1 MSDDMRGAAGVSIRA
16 ALEDDDDTR
25 PGPELEAEAEDTPPV
40 SWHGIT
46 ADAGEKR
53 RSYAMEDTAPDVPR
67 AVKRYLMG
75 DEADIIAVQFHRG
88 LLLAPALAVTAGL
101 ALAIAA
107 NTALYA
113 AHRAGILPVRLIW
126 FAYLAASVWA
136 AWRWLEWRQTW
147 FVITGHRVLLVR
159 TTHLIG
165 RGVTMLP
172 VDKMRD
178 VKLIVPPVGR
188 ILGYGTLDFASIGTE
203 RALDAVRFLPY
214 PDWLYRECCALVM
227 PDTDR
232 RPVKV
237 RRGPLAGK
245 APS

>member
-1 MSDDMRGAAGVSIRA
+1 MSDDDMHGAAGISIRG
-16 ALEDDDDTR
+16 ALEDDDDTL
-25 PGPELEAEAEDTPPV
+25 PGPELEAEAEDMPPAR
-40 SWHGIT
+40 WHGIT
-46 ADAGEKR
+46 ADAGEDR
-53 RSYAMEDTAPDVPR
+53 RHPVEDDAGEVPQ
-67 AVKRYLMG
+67 AVKRYLME
-75 DEADIIAVQFHRG
+75 DEADIIALQFHRG
-88 LLLAPALAVTAGL
+88 LLLAPALAAIGGL

-107 NTALYA
+107 NAALYA
-113 AHRAGILPVRLIW
+113 AQRAGILPVRLIW
-126 FAYLAASVWA
+126 FAYLAAFGWA
-136 AWRWLEWRQTW
+136 AWRWTEWRQTW

-178 VKLIVPPVGR
+178 VKLIVPPLGR

-214 PDWLYRECCALVM
+214 PDWLYRECCSLVM

-232 RPVKV
+232 KPVKV
-237 RRGPLAGK
+237 RRGPL
-245 APS
+245 PRMTR